1 MFVQMNDPNGSIAL
15 ELIGRMLRKAQTER
29 REMKR
34 DLDMMRP
41 LLLPLVEQNRLTKRR
56 ISELKDDLELMI
68 RAELMGSLGHYRNQI
83 ERKLD
88 DVTDR
93 LDALESK

>member
-1 MFVQMNDPNGSIAL
+1 MSDLNGPVTL
-15 ELIGRMLRKAQTER
+15 ELIGRMLRDAQTER

-34 DLDMMRP
+34 DLDQMRP
-41 LLLPLVEQNRLTKRR
+41 LLLALVDQNRRTEHQV
-56 ISELKDDLELMI
+56 SALKDDLELMI
-68 RAELMGSLGHYRNQI
+68 RAELMGSLGHYRTQI

-93 LDALESK
+93 LDALETK